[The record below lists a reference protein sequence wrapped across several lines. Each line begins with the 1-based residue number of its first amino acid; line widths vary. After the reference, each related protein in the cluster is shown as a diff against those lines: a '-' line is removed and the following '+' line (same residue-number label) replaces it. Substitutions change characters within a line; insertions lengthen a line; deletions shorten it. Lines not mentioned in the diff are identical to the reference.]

1 MKLFSGLFCYDWSS
15 SNNVVYY
22 LHIFSNKIASQQY
35 VGSMMKK
42 VVACMLVALA
52 LSGCKT
58 SPTGRTQIML
68 YPEQQMDEMGV
79 ASFDQIKSKQA
90 IESEKSS
97 NQYVSCIADALIA
110 QLPNK
115 YASQKWEVV
124 VFKDDS
130 ANAFALP
137 GGKIGVNTGLLK
149 VAKNQHQLAAVMGHE
164 VGHVIA
170 QHANERVSQ
179 SSLLQAGLQVS
190 NAVMQMNNI
199 EYRNTIMQGLGV
211 GAQVGIALPFSRSH
225 ETEADIIGLELM
237 AKAGFKP
244 IGAVELWQNME
255 KLGGERP
262 MEFLSTHPSPD
273 NRIQRLNNK
282 MHSANS
288 LYQAAKQQGLSPNCK
303 M

>member
-1 MKLFSGLFCYDWSS
+1 
-15 SNNVVYY
+15 
-22 LHIFSNKIASQQY
+22 
-35 VGSMMKK
+35 MKK

-68 YPEQQMDEMGV
+68 YPEQKMDEMGV
-79 ASFDQIKSKQA
+79 ASFDQLKSEQT
-90 IESEKSS
+90 IEGEANS

-124 VFKDDS
+124 VFKDES

-137 GGKIGVNTGLLK
+137 GGKIGVHTGLLK

-179 SSLLQAGLQVS
+179 STLLQAGLQVS
-190 NAVMQMNNI
+190 NVVMEMNNI
-199 EYRNTIMQGLGV
+199 EYRNAIMQGLGV

-244 IGAVELWQNME
+244 AGAVELWQNME

-273 NRIQRLNNK
+273 NRIQRLTDK
-282 MHSANS
+282 MPAANS
-288 LYQAAKQQGLSPNCK
+288 LYQAAKQKGLNPDCK
-303 M
+303 I

>member
-1 MKLFSGLFCYDWSS
+1 
-15 SNNVVYY
+15 
-22 LHIFSNKIASQQY
+22 
-35 VGSMMKK
+35 MKK
-42 VVACMLVALA
+42 VLACMLVALT

-68 YPEQQMDEMGV
+68 YPEHQMNEMGL

-90 IESEKSS
+90 VDT
-97 NQYVSCIADALIA
+97 NQANNTYVKCIADALIA

-137 GGKIGVNTGLLK
+137 GGKIGVHTGLLK

-190 NAVMQMNNI
+190 NAVMEMNNI
-199 EYRNTIMQGLGV
+199 EHRNAIMQGLGV
-211 GAQVGIALPFSRSH
+211 GAQVGIALPFSRGH

-244 IGAVELWQNME
+244 IGAVELWRNME
-255 KLGGERP
+255 KQGGERP

-273 NRIQRLNNK
+273 NRIQRLSDN
-282 MHSANS
+282 MSSANN
-288 LYQAAKQQGLSPNCK
+288 LYRNAQQKGLNPTCK
-303 M
+303 